1 MARILFAL
9 VFAAASLAGA
19 RAGGEDSKAAAIRDA
34 LATGQ
39 PIVLAIAAEFPARVA
54 GQNTR
59 IIETTMFMGRKQRV
73 LVTHLGYPELKGSAM
88 IYAVGVDRPEFEALL
103 AGITRAPNR

>member
-1 MARILFAL
+1 MMPRSMLGIASAA
-9 VFAAASLAGA
+9 VAASAAALAP
-19 RAGGEDSKAAAIRDA
+19 A
-34 LATGQ
+34 LY
-39 PIVLAIAAEFPARVA
+39 AAEFPARVA